1 MSEQTRTP
9 AHAAAHRAPLR
20 YEPTPAEIDALID
33 AASHHALGL
42 DFLRR
47 GHLGTVAVTFQAHA
61 FTVVAARERLSRLD
75 S

>member
-1 MSEQTRTP
+1 MSDS
-9 AHAAAHRAPLR
+9 LR
-20 YEPTPAEIDALID
+20 SEPPRFEPTAAEVDALIH

-61 FTVVAARERLSRLD
+61 FTVVAARERLSRTD